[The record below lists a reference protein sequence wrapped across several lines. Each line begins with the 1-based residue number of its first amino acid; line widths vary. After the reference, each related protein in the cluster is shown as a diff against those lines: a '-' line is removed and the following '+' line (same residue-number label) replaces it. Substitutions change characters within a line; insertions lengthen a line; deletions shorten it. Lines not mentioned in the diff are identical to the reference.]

1 MGGGGL
7 DYDRPLGGGG
17 GGDGYRSP
25 RSSDAIIV
33 QNLPMNYTWQN
44 LRDRFRDVGSVR
56 YTDVKGRGTA
66 VVRFNSERDAQ
77 RAVDMMNGIRI
88 ENRQIEVRLY

>member
-1 MGGGGL
+1 
-7 DYDRPLGGGG
+7 
-17 GGDGYRSP
+17 
-25 RSSDAIIV
+25 
-33 QNLPMNYTWQN
+33 MNYTWQN
-44 LRDRFRDVGSVR
+44 LRDRFRDVGTVR